1 MKKFVW
7 LQRPRTEAD
16 LRTAILLYHEK
27 MGQPGSI
34 QNETFNGV
42 ASFRKRLLTCI
53 LRDGKKTDNKKWRK
67 MAERLNHAEEQELVA
82 ERPDLLNDAAEA
94 DDEELDE
101 ILLELVE

>member
-1 MKKFVW
+1 
-7 LQRPRTEAD
+7 
-16 LRTAILLYHEK
+16 
-27 MGQPGSI
+27 
-34 QNETFNGV
+34 
-42 ASFRKRLLTCI
+42 
-53 LRDGKKTDNKKWRK
+53 